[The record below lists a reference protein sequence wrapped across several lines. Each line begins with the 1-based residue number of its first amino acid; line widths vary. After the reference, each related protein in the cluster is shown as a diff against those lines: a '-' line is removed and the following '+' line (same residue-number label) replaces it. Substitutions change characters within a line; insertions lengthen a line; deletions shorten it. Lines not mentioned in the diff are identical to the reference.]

1 MKKQIPSKGMAAF
14 LGIVFGTLGVHLIYL
29 RNPAAG
35 AVWLIICILF
45 SWTMVVP
52 LVLAGLGLLQ
62 GISYLFWTDADWEAR
77 FAS

>member
-1 MKKQIPSKGMAAF
+1 MKKQIPSREMAAF
-14 LGIVFGTLGVHLIYL
+14 LAIVFGTLGVHHIYL
-29 RNPAAG
+29 KNGATG

-52 LVLAGLGLLQ
+52 VALAIIGLLQ
-62 GISYLFWTDADWEAR
+62 GLSYLFWTKADWEAR